1 MLIVVAEGGG
11 RGRSPSL
18 GWSGWVG
25 GGGHAKRAR
34 GYPSLIYFH
43 STIFE
48 ACFST
53 VVSIDG
59 SYWLG
64 IDDNGFNFRFT
75 LTPSG

>member
-1 MLIVVAEGGG
+1 MIVVAEGGG

-18 GWSGWVG
+18 GGWSG
-25 GGGHAKRAR
+25 GGGGRSRKACKGVH
-34 GYPSLIYFH
+34 PSLIFFH
-43 STIFE
+43 STIVE

-59 SYWLG
+59 SYWLC